1 MRVMSAWFPIV
12 HWSLRHQPWCSPCC
26 TGFYRAD
33 APAATGPSIT
43 NPGEG
48 VKEGAGGLWIRTL
61 VVLFLLVDLD
71 NSLAQV
77 DPGLHVHAVN
87 TDQRTH
93 PVPSVSVSTLHTRY
107 QSRLHSQRDWG
118 APDDLEM
125 ISGPYFYFTSLGSII
140 QTQCIL
146 KQKLRLVKG
155 DWKASFIVIFT
166 KV

>member
-71 NSLAQV
+71 HSLAQV

-87 TDQRTH
+87 TARCPSFSNIGHDNTH
-93 PVPSVSVSTLHTRY
+93 
-107 QSRLHSQRDWG
+107 QSGQLILNVENHCYKNPLKTKEFTGGKCTFQYMIFFRREEKRDFQSY
-118 APDDLEM
+118 LY
-125 ISGPYFYFTSLGSII
+125 I
-140 QTQCIL
+140 
-146 KQKLRLVKG
+146 
-155 DWKASFIVIFT
+155 
-166 KV
+166 